1 MKYTLLNDNH
11 KKEIR
16 LINLI
21 NPILFDLYHKKIYE
35 TKKLIDNYTHKWK
48 LYRKYKN
55 IYEYVYTSSNIQ
67 YNICAISTIS
77 RSYFK
82 LREIIID
89 LDILNNI
96 KSKIFCMAEG
106 PGGFI
111 QCIND
116 YSNNIHEI
124 YGTTLLSDKNDIPY
138 WSPLIYKY
146 NNVNIL
152 EGQDN
157 TGDICKEINRNNII
171 KIIGKNT
178 CDLITGDGGI
188 NYSNDYN
195 AQELNSYKLIY
206 FEILLALQ
214 IQKEDGTFI
223 VKMFDLLYHISVQLL
238 YILYICYDKVYIYKP
253 NMSRTSNSEKYIIC
267 KGYKLNTDVIN
278 IMNKYN
284 NNINKLYINIPE
296 TFSEEINKYNNYYI
310 YNQIYSINN
319 IINNI
324 KTKLP
329 TNKTPSILQIKK
341 AIEWCTLYKL
351 PINYNSIYFKQAN
364 TFSLSL

>member
-1 MKYTLLNDNH
+1 MKYILLNINH
-11 KKEIR
+11 KKEIE

-21 NPILFDLYHKKIYE
+21 NPILFDLFHKNIYE
-35 TKKLIDNYTHKWK
+35 TKQLIDKCINKWK
-48 LYRKYKN
+48 KYRKFKN

-67 YNICAISTIS
+67 YNICSISTIS

-82 LREIIID
+82 LQEIIVD
-89 LDILNNI
+89 LNILKNNKFKVLCI
-96 KSKIFCMAEG
+96 AEG

-116 YSNNIHEI
+116 YSKNIHEI
-124 YGTTLLSDKNDIPY
+124 YGTTLVSDSSDVPY

-146 NNVNIL
+146 NNVTIL
-152 EGQDN
+152 KGNDN

-171 KIIGKNT
+171 KTIGKHT

-188 NYSNDYN
+188 NYSKDYN

-214 IQKEDGTFI
+214 IQKKDGTFI
-223 VKMFDLLYHISVQLL
+223 IKMFDLLYHISVQLL
-238 YILYICYDKVYIYKP
+238 YILYICYERVYIHKP
-253 NMSRTSNSEKYIIC
+253 YMSRDSNSEKYIIC
-267 KGYKLNTDVIN
+267 KGYKLNTN
-278 IMNKYN
+278 IIELMNKYN
-284 NNINKLYINIPE
+284 KNTSKLYINIPE
-296 TFSEEINKYNNYYI
+296 SFIEEIRKYNSYYV
-310 YNQIYSINN
+310 YNQIHSINN
-319 IINNI
+319 IIKNINNNVQAS
-324 KTKLP
+324 KM
-329 TNKTPSILQIKK
+329 PSELQIEK

-351 PINYNSIYFKQAN
+351 PINSNLIYFKHAT